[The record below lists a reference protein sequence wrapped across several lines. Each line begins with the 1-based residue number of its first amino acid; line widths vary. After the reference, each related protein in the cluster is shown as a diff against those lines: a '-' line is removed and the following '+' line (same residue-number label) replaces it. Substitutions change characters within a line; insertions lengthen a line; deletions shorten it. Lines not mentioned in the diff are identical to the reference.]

1 MKNLMKKG
9 EIIEMSDKNTYNFE
23 FWPSNEIETPTRL
36 SFDANDVHCSEFH
49 QMCKAFAVAL
59 GYAPQTVE
67 KYFGPDRD
75 DWLN

>member
-1 MKNLMKKG
+1 
-9 EIIEMSDKNTYNFE
+9 MSDKNTYNFE

-59 GYAPQTVE
+59 GYTPQTVE